1 MGFLMDAE
9 RRTLPGAA
17 ARSHVKLAT
26 GPLELAKRCG
36 SQPAL
41 RHLTAVCIIRPT
53 AQPTTRSHTSLHPG
67 SHQPPVTA
75 VSGATRKMPSHVQHG
90 FTPPPPTL
98 HKFQF
103 RILVFSISVLLGKR
117 SDKRSQKAE
126 KCNEI
131 LNLRAITGGW
141 RGGAEVQQFVTIS
154 DRTSWPLQLKQ

>member
-1 MGFLMDAE
+1 MVSTRFPLGGSVGFLMDAE

-90 FTPPPPTL
+90 FTPPPPNPPQIPIPDPCFFHFGSSRQTL
-98 HKFQF
+98 RQTQPES
-103 RILVFSISVLLGKR
+103 R
-117 SDKRSQKAE
+117 E
-126 KCNEI
+126 M
-131 LNLRAITGGW
+131 
-141 RGGAEVQQFVTIS
+141 
-154 DRTSWPLQLKQ
+154 